1 MKYNCNIGTAFL
13 CFVIVFYSRE
23 GNAKTFERY
32 QIIEVKGVADYTD
45 EDLYSKFDISPE
57 DEDFEILYRNR
68 LEGTAQFLVQPA
80 LVEKFDQVIK
90 LNNFASK
97 TVFED
102 IESSIQISKI
112 LRANSE
118 DLNGE
123 STFDRYMDFSE
134 IRKYLS
140 KLQQTYPYKVQ
151 LSTIGQS
158 YKNENITMVT
168 ITNNVKRKLTKKPII
183 FVEAG
188 MHSRE
193 WVGVASALY
202 LINELVKGAGTP
214 FTKFVEW
221 RIVPVS
227 NPDGYQYTWTTN
239 RLWRK
244 NLRRNLGGGRCSGVD
259 LNRNFD
265 SYWGDPA
272 SGTSMDWAYAN
283 GNIPLVFTFELRDE
297 GAAGFLLPEAQIYLG
312 VTDFWEAMN
321 VVYVKVVDILK
332 TPTAGCSPNTS
343 STPSTPSSS
352 PPSEPHSSRRL
363 PILNKGIFNE
373 GFTGR
378 EVYMLG
384 RSESS
389 EELSKSSESSE
400 EELKRV
406 WF

>member
-1 MKYNCNIGTAFL
+1 M
-13 CFVIVFYSRE
+13 
-23 GNAKTFERY
+23 
-32 QIIEVKGVADYTD
+32 
-45 EDLYSKFDISPE
+45 
-57 DEDFEILYRNR
+57 
-68 LEGTAQFLVQPA
+68 
-80 LVEKFDQVIK
+80 
-90 LNNFASK
+90 
-97 TVFED
+97 
-102 IESSIQISKI
+102 

-118 DLNGE
+118 NLNGE

-134 IRKYLS
+134 IQKYLS

-158 YKNENITMVT
+158 YKNENITMVA
-168 ITNNVKRKLTKKPII
+168 ITNDVKRKLTKKPII

-202 LINELVKGAGTP
+202 VINELVKGAGTP

-227 NPDGYQYTWTTN
+227 NPDGYQYTWTQTDVE
-239 RLWRK
+239 K
-244 NLRRNLGGGRCSGVD
+244 NLRRPRWCNVQGLTSTD
-259 LNRNFD
+259 FD
-265 SYWGDPA
+265 SYWGASGSSKRECSQIYAGKNAFSESETRAIRDAFLEVKDRIKAYVSIHNYGQFILHPPSHSEFYVNEECSKLLDSVAIEMAQVIKNSTSAKFTYGPPPKLLYPA

-297 GAAGFLLPEAQIYLG
+297 GASGFLLPEDQIYLG
-312 VTDFWEAMN
+312 VTEFWEAMN

-363 PILNKGIFNE
+363 SILRKGIFNE

-378 EVYMLG
+378 EVYMLR

-400 EELKRV
+400 EELRRV